1 MSLNQDKNLSL
12 LHGVSLNDKDKVIW
26 TKSFQTLQ
34 QFVKEVLNLSD
45 GVWSSPGGDAKQYKS
60 KEIDIRWYPDT
71 QSITL
76 AGKLKD
82 ELKLKLISL
91 ASISEQLAKTPEAS
105 DHDDYSD
112 GHESHVASPTHPDV
126 ASPTNSDT
134 TGGLQNVVETF
145 RIVEMKTLKNQL
157 TKFQNATNS
166 AIKDLREASI
176 KISDEDENEDM
187 DKAWPDIAD
196 TITTHALNATK
207 MVAIFQKIICM
218 RKIKKQKKTTFTA

>member
-112 GHESHVASPTHPDV
+112 GHEGHVASPTHPDV

-134 TGGLQNVVETF
+134 TGDLQNVVETI
-145 RIVEMKTLKNQL
+145 RI
-157 TKFQNATNS
+157 
-166 AIKDLREASI
+166 
-176 KISDEDENEDM
+176 
-187 DKAWPDIAD
+187 
-196 TITTHALNATK
+196 
-207 MVAIFQKIICM
+207 
-218 RKIKKQKKTTFTA
+218 